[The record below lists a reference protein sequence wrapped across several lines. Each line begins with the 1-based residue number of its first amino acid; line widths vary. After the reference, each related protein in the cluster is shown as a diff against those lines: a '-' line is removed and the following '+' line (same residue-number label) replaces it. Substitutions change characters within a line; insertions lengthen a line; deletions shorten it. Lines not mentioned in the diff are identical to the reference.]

1 MKQRQTL
8 QNYKTSSTR
17 HIFQAKIKYY
27 TILETSE
34 AVLFDEMM
42 KSKKILHM
50 CSQNGVVTLVW
61 LTLYNSYFPFFR
73 VKGWNQWRFISERSL
88 WRRREDEGLVESAL
102 SRSQISWPFSKDFW
116 LQRIYTYYACWL
128 CEISFKDFHVI

>member
-1 MKQRQTL
+1 MQTL

-50 CSQNGVVTLVW
+50 CSQNGVVTLM
-61 LTLYNSYFPFFR
+61 
-73 VKGWNQWRFISERSL
+73 
-88 WRRREDEGLVESAL
+88 
-102 SRSQISWPFSKDFW
+102 
-116 LQRIYTYYACWL
+116 
-128 CEISFKDFHVI
+128 

>member
-17 HIFQAKIKYY
+17 HNFQAKIKYY

-50 CSQNGVVTLVW
+50 CSQNGVVTLMW
-61 LTLYNSYFPFFR
+61 LTLYVLFQVYDLEKPQRLFKVPCP
-73 VKGWNQWRFISERSL
+73 KGCQ
-88 WRRREDEGLVESAL
+88 
-102 SRSQISWPFSKDFW
+102 DF
-116 LQRIYTYYACWL
+116 
-128 CEISFKDFHVI
+128 

>member
-1 MKQRQTL
+1 MQTL
-8 QNYKTSSTR
+8 QNYNTSSTR

-50 CSQNGVVTLVW
+50 CSQNGVVTLMW
-61 LTLYNSYFPFFR
+61 LTLYVPVIWFFLLA
-73 VKGWNQWRFISERSL
+73 WIY
-88 WRRREDEGLVESAL
+88 GLAL
-102 SRSQISWPFSKDFW
+102 IFKLRKEIFCSRMCLI
-116 LQRIYTYYACWL
+116 
-128 CEISFKDFHVI
+128 